1 MTQDAQKTSAQEG
14 APRDGGVGKAARVA
28 DAHGP
33 SAVGLM
39 RLSSRLSFPPGGE
52 AMYRSI
58 LRLVELSV
66 GSEFVMI
73 PCGRGRSA
81 RFIAEATGASGA
93 GADPDPEMVDVA
105 TRRARRARISDRL
118 HFEESPLDALPYQDE
133 VFDLAIGGVELSAA
147 EDPLA
152 AVREMVRVTRPGGTV
167 VLVQLVWTR
176 TLDDA
181 REDELVA
188 RLGVRPLMLVEW
200 KQLLREAGVDDVTV
214 EDWSDAA
221 SSHNQ
226 PSVLGGLA
234 ELFTIRGRLRLLP
247 RAWKRWGWAGV
258 RIVLTREH
266 ELRHLLEE
274 ERALGV
280 HLIKGTRRAD
290 SGWEATDEEHR
301 E

>member
-1 MTQDAQKTSAQEG
+1 MTQDAQNSSAEEG
-14 APRDGGVGKAARVA
+14 AAREGGVVEAARVSE
-28 DAHGP
+28 AHGP

-58 LRLVELSV
+58 LRLVELSA
-66 GSEFVMI
+66 GSEFVMV

-81 RFIAEATGASGA
+81 RFIAETTGASGA

-118 HFEESPLDALPYQDE
+118 HFEEAPLEALPYQDE
-133 VFDLAIGGVELSAA
+133 VFDLAIGELELSAA
-147 EDPLA
+147 YDPLA
-152 AVREMVRVTRPGGTV
+152 AVRELVRVTRPGGTV

-176 TLDDA
+176 TLDEA
-181 REDELVA
+181 REDELAA
-188 RLGVRPLMLVEW
+188 RLGVRPRMLVEW
-200 KQLLREAGVDDVTV
+200 KQLLREAGIDDVTV

-226 PSVLGGLA
+226 PSVLSGLA
-234 ELFTIRGRLRLLP
+234 ELLTIRGRLRLLP
-247 RAWKRWGWAGV
+247 RAWKRWGWVGIRA
-258 RIVLTREH
+258 VLTREH

-280 HLIKGTRRAD
+280 HLIKGSRRAGP
-290 SGWEATDEEHR
+290 GWEATDEEHG

>member
-1 MTQDAQKTSAQEG
+1 MTQGAQDTSAQDG
-14 APRDGGVGKAARVA
+14 AARDGGVGEAARSRG
-28 DAHGP
+28 AHGP

-58 LRLVELSV
+58 LRLVELSAE
-66 GSEFVMI
+66 SEFVMV

-93 GADPDPEMVDVA
+93 GADADPEMVDVA

-118 HFEESPLDALPYQDE
+118 HFEEAPLEALPYQDE
-133 VFDLAIGGVELSAA
+133 VFDLAIGEVELSAA
-147 EDPLA
+147 ENPLA
-152 AVREMVRVTRPGGTV
+152 AVREMVRVTRPGGAV

-176 TLDDA
+176 TLDA
-181 REDELVA
+181 ERQAELVA

-200 KQLLREAGVDDVTV
+200 KQLLREAGVDHVTV

-221 SSHNQ
+221 ASHNQ
-226 PSVLGGLA
+226 PSVLDGLT

-258 RIVLTREH
+258 RTILTREH

-280 HLIKGTRRAD
+280 HLIKGTRRAQPA
-290 SGWEATDEEHR
+290 WEATDEEHGQ
-301 E
+301 